1 MTAVAFT
8 LVEEAT
14 KMLNIVRNDRSE
26 IRTKSDKADF
36 EKLPY
41 EQHEAGFFIVYMK
54 KVGSGVKA
62 TNKKRADRLM
72 SQLTTSQH
80 NGMVMMSTFCTF
92 DRVYKLMN
100 DCCAVF
106 DTALVGFSTPTNLQ
120 ILAENPA
127 NY

>member
-1 MTAVAFT
+1 MTALSFT
-8 LVEEAT
+8 LLEEAT
-14 KMLNIVRNDRSE
+14 KMLNVVRNDRSK
-26 IRTKSDKADF
+26 ICTKSDKGDF

-41 EQHEAGFFIVYMK
+41 EQYEAGFFIVYIK

-62 TNKKRADRLM
+62 TNKKRAEKLM
-72 SQLTTSQH
+72 GQLATTQH
-80 NGMVMMSTFCTF
+80 NGMVLMSTFCTF
-92 DRVYKLMN
+92 DLVYKLMN